1 MPHAQKLRVS
11 LTDAPLAQDR
21 AVTDEGGAGLM
32 NCAAKTKAA
41 MVNKTAGV

>member
-1 MPHAQKLRVS
+1 MAYVKFKA
-11 LTDAPLAQDR
+11 D
-21 AVTDEGGAGLM
+21 AGLM